1 MGAPGCDD
9 APLVE
14 IGFAQQAKT
23 VTMIYPYYDNPDF
36 LSVQLQGWRC
46 WPKELREHV
55 RLIVID
61 DCSPS
66 IAAADRM
73 RSWLALAGERPF
85 PMRVFRI
92 EVDVRWNWLAAR
104 NIGAF
109 RAYERGFY
117 AGDQHDPL
125 DRAALDQ
132 GGWLLL
138 TDMDHI
144 VGPGTMEMLVHGKH
158 HRGIIYRF
166 SRRDRKWVGTNDSRR
181 EWLGDWEETAIH
193 PHPNSWFMTRE
204 MFWRVGGYD
213 ERMSGYYG
221 SDSYYRRRCAAT
233 APIRI
238 MSNVALVRQEHDGDS
253 STLRYKRKQPEDAQ
267 LRPLV
272 RGFKPGSKPLT
283 LSFPYH
289 EEQL

>member
-1 MGAPGCDD
+1 VGAPGCDD
-9 APLVE
+9 APLIE
-14 IGFAQQAKT
+14 IKHASQAKT
-23 VTMIYPYYDNPDF
+23 VTMIYPYYDNPHF
-36 LSVQLQGWRC
+36 LVKQINGWWT
-46 WPKELREHV
+46 WPKELREYV
-55 RLIVID
+55 RLIVVD
-61 DCSPS
+61 DCSPEFPAVQVFHTAS
-66 IAAADRM
+66 KMPFATRLFRVDR
-73 RSWLALAGERPF
+73 
-85 PMRVFRI
+85 
-92 EVDVRWNWLAAR
+92 DVRWNWLAAR

-109 RAYERGFY
+109 RAYEHGWY
-117 AGDQHDPL
+117 AGDLHDPR

-144 VGPGTMEMLVHGKH
+144 VGPGTMEMLVHGEH
-158 HRGIIYRF
+158 DREIIYRF
-166 SRRDRKWVGTNDSRR
+166 SRRDRKADV
-181 EWLGDWEETAIH
+181 EVPIH

-267 LRPLV
+267 LRLLV
-272 RGFKPGSKPLT
+272 RSFPRGSKPLT

-289 EEQL
+289 EERL